1 MTENPLLNL
10 IFKYKEV
17 LQEHH
22 YLSIEERE
30 QDRIHLNEMYSELQ
44 NISQKILDSKCYLQ
58 LGRVQE
64 DQTIRFL
71 ADDTTADQRVEM
83 LAYILRSQC
92 HPILFISGKNTMVL
106 DNVQKQEKKSMVTEE
121 KIDIETKENT
131 PQFFAMNEVQIEPH
145 DIEKIKEEVKKII
158 NKNKKISYWKRH
170 LSLAQAEIL
179 SQLASN
185 GEVEIPLPTEK
196 EELHGTKTCIV
207 LKE

>member
-1 MTENPLLNL
+1 MAENPLLNL

-58 LGRVQE
+58 LGKVQE

-71 ADDTTADQRVEM
+71 ADDTTAEQRVEM

-92 HPILFISGKNTMVL
+92 HPILSVSGKNTMVL
-106 DNVQKQEKKSMVTEE
+106 DHIQKQEKKSMTTEE
-121 KIDIETKENT
+121 KINLETKDNA
-131 PQFFAMNEVQIEPH
+131 PQFFAMNDVQIEPE
-145 DIEKIKEEVKKII
+145 DIEKIKQEVRKIVQ
-158 NKNKKISYWKRH
+158 KNKKVSYWKRH
-170 LSLAQAEIL
+170 LSLAQAEML

-185 GEVEIPLPTEK
+185 GELEIPLPTDK